1 MNRKLPLY
9 ALPLLSTLF
18 MTGTS
23 TLHAAPKAKLKLNGK
38 IASTR
43 VTTIGGIAYV
53 PVADVAKAL
62 GQKVVPMTGGLEI
75 KTPTGTMQAGNLSG
89 KIGDVIQTKK
99 YSFQIL
105 NYTTAD
111 TYASKYLKLPET
123 FTPDNTDYTLLIVNC
138 RIKNTLPKAQGP
150 VLSHSYA
157 GNTAITDYDGQ
168 SYAPLRYDSRIAGDF
183 SGASLLP
190 GSKDDFAVI
199 FSVPKTAK
207 IKDLVFTVTD
217 YFDSNFK
224 GPDVRIS
231 LK

>member
-1 MNRKLPLY
+1 MNRNMSCLAIVCVGMSVL
-9 ALPLLSTLF
+9 A
-18 MTGTS
+18 GTAAQ
-23 TLHAAPKAKLKLNGK
+23 AAPKAKLKLNGK

-53 PVADVAKAL
+53 PVIDVANAL
-62 GQKVVPMTGGLEI
+62 GQKVVPMAGGLEI
-75 KTPTGTMQAGNLSG
+75 KMPSGTMQAGNLSG
-89 KIGDVIQTKK
+89 KVGDVIQTKK
-99 YSFQIL
+99 YSFQVL
-105 NYTTAD
+105 SYTTAD
-111 TYASKYLKLPET
+111 TYSSRYLTLPENY
-123 FTPDNTDYTLLIVNC
+123 TPDSADHTLVIVNC

-168 SYAPLRYDSRIAGDF
+168 SYAPKRYDSRIQGDF

-190 GSKDDFAVI
+190 GAKDDFALV
-199 FSVPKTAK
+199 FSVPKTARL
-207 IKDLVFTVTD
+207 KDLVFTVTD

-224 GPDVRIS
+224 GPDVRIH